1 MQKVNEVLI
10 GTKLKYNEEINRIKK
25 IDINKEINKY
35 QVLVDELL
43 KDYEADLINKEELEN
58 YNRLYLG
65 KINKLRIELQELES
79 SKSSF
84 INEDWIKKFKDK
96 KEVDVID
103 RNIVIEFI
111 DNIYVYEDGNIKIVF
126 KKNTIFYF

>member
-1 MQKVNEVLI
+1 M
-10 GTKLKYNEEINRIKK
+10 
-25 IDINKEINKY
+25 
-35 QVLVDELL
+35 
-43 KDYEADLINKEELEN
+43 EN

-79 SKSSF
+79 SKSSS

-111 DNIYVYEDGNIKIVF
+111 DTIYVYEDGNIKTVF
-126 KKNTIFYF
+126 KNNEEYLEIIKFLKIHNCVV